1 MWREES
7 TEQVWWK
14 KSQGEISS
22 VRLFLEILLKL
33 LLTAHPSIRDLQ
45 NIKRFWNLL
54 AYMWFL
60 RRTLIQNMKNILR
73 WYETLRDVAGAEDAE
88 KITIRLEVRTTSC
101 QQFYFCILTLLRLTG
116 RAFVSRAWRQ
126 VKAKPSGRY
135 GLKWVI
141 KEAWIIWIMLL
152 LFSTSGRVISF
163 QLPKFHSDS
172 DNFTPSKAIFASQN
186 SKPQLSN
193 IVWQMNEWIIGTH
206 CWTNF

>member
-1 MWREES
+1 
-7 TEQVWWK
+7 
-14 KSQGEISS
+14 
-22 VRLFLEILLKL
+22 
-33 LLTAHPSIRDLQ
+33 
-45 NIKRFWNLL
+45 
-54 AYMWFL
+54 MWFL

-88 KITIRLEVRTTSC
+88 KITIRLEVRTMSC
-101 QQFYFCILTLLRLTG
+101 EHFNFWLTLFRLMG
-116 RAFVSRAWRQ
+116 RAFVSRAWKQ

-141 KEAWIIWIMLL
+141 KEAWIMLL
-152 LFSTSGRVISF
+152 LFCTSGRVISF